1 MRKWITLAAAVAA
14 VAAVVFI
21 AIRHRGPANV
31 WVPYYRFRGEAAA
44 PASARPGPPRTI
56 VEFDFTRPG
65 ATLQGWEAGSRDVA
79 DLRVAN
85 GALRLRAT
93 GRDPMLVR
101 PCDLNADD
109 MDAVEIDL
117 QVNTPLARMDSI
129 LPQWFWLPEGR
140 SAMFAGAAVSF
151 QPLGGG
157 HRRSSTALLV
167 VSPYWRG
174 RIRALRCDP
183 CAQPGEVAIYAM
195 RLIKLGVSLRDI
207 LAERG
212 EDFSRLSVGQEL
224 KDAVVCTTADPV
236 EFAVD
241 VPAGALLSYSCGVP
255 ATAWAARVGAV
266 RFKLS
271 ATDERG
277 RVVLSREHV
286 VDGTQESPRWREER
300 VALPREASGRIKF
313 GFSSSPPAMG
323 AWGNPVLYTR
333 KPPPGP
339 RNVVIVLFDAMR
351 ADEVGCYGGKGGL
364 SPTMDRLASSGL
376 LFSDAR
382 ATSSWTMPSAASIFT
397 SRYPSEVVA
406 PTDSMTYILAH
417 EAVTFP
423 EVLRERGYV
432 TRAVVASPVVTHLAG
447 YSHGFDDFD
456 GSLVKLATNPSCSPA
471 ITGVAVS
478 WMKANRDHRF
488 LLYLHYMDPHGPY
501 NPPISH
507 RQMTISPHRHPPA
520 DDAVRKGDV
529 AVLRLHLL
537 NGDFGQL
544 NDDNVA
550 WLHDLYRA
558 EVAYADQQ
566 LRALLD
572 ALREARLLDQT
583 VVIVT
588 SDHGEEFA
596 EHGWLDHG
604 FSLYDEVLRVP
615 LIVWWPGA
623 RPAVVRRPVSLLDM
637 APTVLAAAGIS
648 PPPVMRGRSL
658 AQSPKEDAGGHP
670 LFSQLGAGRPT
681 SDLARFDPRQ
691 AVVEGRYKLIENLAT
706 GKCELYD
713 LEADPREKRDIADR
727 APEALAQMKAR
738 LKQMAGSLRA
748 AHSEPAGSRKMPNA
762 ETIEQL
768 KALGYL
774 R

>member
-1 MRKWITLAAAVAA
+1 VRKWITLAAVVAA
-14 VAAVVFI
+14 VAAAVFI
-21 AIRHRGPANV
+21 AIRHRGTADV
-31 WVPYYRFRGEAAA
+31 WVPYYRFEGQAAA
-44 PASARPGPPRTI
+44 PASAKPGPPRT
-56 VEFDFTRPG
+56 VAEFDFTRPG
-65 ATLQGWEAGSRDVA
+65 ATPQGWEAGGRDVA

-93 GRDPMLVR
+93 GPDPILVR

-109 MDAVEIDL
+109 IDAVEIDL
-117 QVNTPLARMDSI
+117 QVNTPLTQTNLI
-129 LPQWFWLPEGR
+129 LPRWFWLPEGR
-140 SAMFAGAAVSF
+140 SAMFAGAAVGF
-151 QPLGGG
+151 QPLSAG
-157 HRRSSTALLV
+157 HRGSSTALPV
-167 VSPYWRG
+167 ASPYWRG

-183 CAQPGEVAIYAM
+183 CAQPGDVAIYAI
-195 RLIKLGVSLRDI
+195 RLIKFGISLRDI
-207 LAERG
+207 LAGRG
-212 EDFSRLSVGQEL
+212 EDFRRLSVGHEL
-224 KDAVVCTTADPV
+224 KDAVVCTTAHPV

-241 VPAGALLSYSCGVP
+241 VPAGALLSYSVGVP
-255 ATAWAARVGAV
+255 ATAWAARAGAV
-266 RFKLS
+266 RFKLT

-277 RVVLSREHV
+277 RVVLSRKHV

-300 VALPREASGRIKF
+300 VTLPREASGRIKF
-313 GFSSSPPAMG
+313 GFSTSPPATG

-351 ADEVGCYGGKGGL
+351 AGELGCYGGKGRL

-376 LFSDAR
+376 LFSSAR

-397 SRYPSEVVA
+397 SRYPAEVVA
-406 PTDSMTYILAH
+406 PTDPVTYVLEH

-423 EVLRERGYV
+423 EILRARGYV
-432 TRAVVASPVVTHLAG
+432 TRAMSASPVVTHVTG

-456 GSLVKLATNPSCSPA
+456 GSLVKLAEHPTCSPA
-471 ITGVAVS
+471 ITAAAVS
-478 WMKANRDHRF
+478 WMKANRDSRF

-501 NPPISH
+501 DPPISY
-507 RQMTISPHRHPPA
+507 RRMTISSRRHAPA
-520 DDAVRKGDV
+520 DDAVRTGDLP
-529 AVLRLHLL
+529 ALRLRLL
-537 NGDFGQL
+537 NGDLGPL

-558 EVAYADQQ
+558 EVAYADHQ

-596 EHGWLDHG
+596 DHGFLDHG

-615 LIVWWPGA
+615 LIIWWPGA
-623 RPAVVRRPVSLLDM
+623 RPAAVRRPVSLLDV

-648 PPPVMRGRSL
+648 PPRVMRGRSL
-658 AQSPKEDAGGHP
+658 TQSPKEDASGKP
-670 LFSQLGAGRPT
+670 LFSQLGVSRPA
-681 SDLARFDPRQ
+681 SNLSRFDPRQ
-691 AVVEGRYKLIENLAT
+691 AVVEGRYKLIEDLAT

-713 LEADPREKRDIADR
+713 LEADPREQKDIADR
-727 APEALAQMKAR
+727 APEALARMKPR

-748 AHSEPAGSRKMPNA
+748 AHSEPAGSRRTLDA

-768 KALGYL
+768 NTTT
-774 R
+774 